1 MTSIKEQAAI
11 SRLLGFLQDW
21 DRADQATRLQILD
34 NFIEINEGKTAP
46 ELEQEFSQGA
56 SLFLLR
62 LSTWLRL
69 SYPFPCR
76 GDLLASKMLFMCSS
90 LPPSYHY
97 LVEFL
102 EVGGVLTLLE
112 ILGLETLQEE
122 DRKEAIKLLQ
132 LIANAGR
139 KFKELICESYGRR
152 PELGMS
158 GRSTD
163 SLGTSLVHGNPKYPE
178 ASVQRSDCTA
188 VLHLPKA
195 QQLTLQTLKVAQVS
209 GACPAVLEV
218 LHTIHLDVQYE
229 AIQLIQILMGFEA
242 RWAVLRGLVA
252 LLKPT
257 PKETDE
263 PLPQILNDSSVLQI
277 SNCLPV
283 FLQQA
288 AAAKG
293 HRDLLQ
299 LQVVHGLLYAMGNQD
314 HTNSQRLA
322 GLSLEALVQMFP
334 VVHEQVKMAMGET
347 LFQFFLVR
355 RPWNLLQ
362 GPGRKAHRPPGESPS
377 RGPAAALPWPNQL
390 VPSALAGRGEAGACV
405 RGSTTGGP
413 LALWDPRNSTSPPVC
428 RP

>member
-139 KFKELICESYGRR
+139 KFKELICESYGVRA
-152 PELGMS
+152 ECQE
-158 GRSTD
+158 
-163 SLGTSLVHGNPKYPE
+163 E
-178 ASVQRSDCTA
+178 A
-188 VLHLPKA
+188 
-195 QQLTLQTLKVAQVS
+195 
-209 GACPAVLEV
+209 
-218 LHTIHLDVQYE
+218 
-229 AIQLIQILMGFEA
+229 QILLELL
-242 RWAVLRGLVA
+242 WSTEIPSTQKQVYKGLIA
-252 LLKPT
+252 LL
-257 PKETDE
+257 
-263 PLPQILNDSSVLQI
+263 S
-277 SNCLPV
+277 C
-283 FLQQA
+283 
-288 AAAKG
+288 
-293 HRDLLQ
+293 
-299 LQVVHGLLYAMGNQD
+299 
-314 HTNSQRLA
+314 
-322 GLSLEALVQMFP
+322 
-334 VVHEQVKMAMGET
+334 
-347 LFQFFLVR
+347 
-355 RPWNLLQ
+355 
-362 GPGRKAHRPPGESPS
+362 
-377 RGPAAALPWPNQL
+377 
-390 VPSALAGRGEAGACV
+390 
-405 RGSTTGGP
+405 
-413 LALWDPRNSTSPPVC
+413 TSPKPSNSLC
-428 RP
+428 RRSKSIDAVVAESGENPPTLCKKAKPSWLPFRPSSTELIRSLNFSVPQFPRL